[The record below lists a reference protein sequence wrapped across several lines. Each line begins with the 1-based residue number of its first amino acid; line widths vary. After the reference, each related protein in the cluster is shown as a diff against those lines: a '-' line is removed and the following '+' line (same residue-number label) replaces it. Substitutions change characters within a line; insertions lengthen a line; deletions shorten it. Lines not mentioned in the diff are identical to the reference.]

1 MLHAPT
7 FKYKVNKVISLV
19 FALSVIGSPSLAWSG
34 GGEGGCPYS
43 KDKANQD
50 AKTEQVEETDA
61 QLENQENEPLF
72 FALSVIAGPSLAW
85 GWGEGGCSYS
95 KDKKNQETKTEQVK
109 ETDA

>member
-1 MLHAPT
+1 MEPS
-7 FKYKVNKVISLV
+7 FKFKVKKVI
-19 FALSVIGSPSLAWSG
+19 
-34 GGEGGCPYS
+34 
-43 KDKANQD
+43 
-50 AKTEQVEETDA
+50 
-61 QLENQENEPLF
+61 PLI